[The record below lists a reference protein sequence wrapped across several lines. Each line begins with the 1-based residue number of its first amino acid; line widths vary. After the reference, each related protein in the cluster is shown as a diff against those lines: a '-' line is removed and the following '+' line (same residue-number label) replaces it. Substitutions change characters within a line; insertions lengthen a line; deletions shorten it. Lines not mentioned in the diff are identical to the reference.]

1 MSTEIA
7 HAVVFSTSGIDRRIL
22 GLAAPFYGLPESR
35 IGNTQSVQPKEWSG
49 SKNLPT
55 AFACKVRNH
64 QCSNV
69 SAPEEISWKYTSYTT
84 SPKNRKAE
92 TGHIYSE
99 TIDMLQPPEISSFF
113 KARLHLDPRIEG
125 YIAEKRHIHYT
136 LNNVFNIIGDLLRS
150 PGFHYRVYANL
161 RVNDDVIEEEDKKG
175 WERMELIIKFPD
187 EHYDDIDEYWKN
199 ISKQVSNFYESLKN
213 NPEFDEEAITKMRK
227 FVYILVR
234 SEE

>member
-1 MSTEIA
+1 MSTETA
-7 HAVVFSTSGIDRRIL
+7 HAVVFSTSGIDRGIL
-22 GLAAPFYGLPESR
+22 GLAAPFYGLPESG
-35 IGNTQSVQPKEWSG
+35 IGNTKSVQPTEWSG

-55 AFACKVRNH
+55 AFADKVRIH
-64 QCSNV
+64 QCGNV
-69 SAPEEISWKYTSYTT
+69 STPETISWKYSSYTA
-84 SPKNRKAE
+84 SPKNRKTE

-99 TIDMLQPPEISSFF
+99 AIDMLQPPEISSFF

-125 YIAEKRHIHYT
+125 YIAEERRIRYA
-136 LNNVFNIIGDLLRS
+136 LNNVFNIIGDLLRN
-150 PGFHYRVYANL
+150 PGFNYRVYANL
-161 RVNDDVIEEEDKKG
+161 IVNDDIREEEDKKG

-199 ISKQVSNFYESLKN
+199 ISKQVSNFYGSLQN

-227 FVYILVR
+227 FVYILVQ